1 MRIRLG
7 KGWRR
12 RRRGGGGR
20 GEIPGKKLFKCCFW
34 RQHIQRKQNWF
45 LPWLIKT
52 TKQNKINHFCVG
64 LTLAFVPRVFLQVL
78 FGFPPFTKTNNF
90 LLPWDLES
98 EGHRFV
104 LWNTV
109 TCKPCEIKQI
119 LFWNNLT
126 LHSYTAVQPYMVHSL
141 VPPYH
146 RHKHDGINWLGHTT
160 QTRLAVACTKTYVD
174 WPKFPEHNTTP
185 CRGSPMSYRSM
196 YPAHL
201 APHPWYSAHIGR
213 HIPHNRSLQF

>member
-1 MRIRLG
+1 MREFSIWFCFFFKIKNLV
-7 KGWRR
+7 
-12 RRRGGGGR
+12 RGFSDKLVTSSVLLLLR
-20 GEIPGKKLFKCCFW
+20 KKRF
-34 RQHIQRKQNWF
+34 
-45 LPWLIKT
+45 
-52 TKQNKINHFCVG
+52 IN
-64 LTLAFVPRVFLQVL
+64 VL
-78 FGFPPFTKTNNF
+78 VRESVSL
-90 LLPWDLES
+90 LLPSGKWN
-98 EGHRFV
+98 GV
-104 LWNTV
+104 L
-109 TCKPCEIKQI
+109 
-119 LFWNNLT
+119 LF

-213 HIPHNRSLQF
+213 HIPHNRSRWNDTMLQRVDKPCMYGRHKISRLGSLCWHYTLRFLPRPLRGNAMGTY